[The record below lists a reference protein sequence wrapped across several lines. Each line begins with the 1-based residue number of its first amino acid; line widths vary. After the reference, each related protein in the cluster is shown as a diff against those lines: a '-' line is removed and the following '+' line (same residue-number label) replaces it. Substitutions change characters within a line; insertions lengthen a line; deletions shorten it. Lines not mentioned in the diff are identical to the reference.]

1 MEKPTK
7 TDLLAEK
14 ISSVLHKEVDDL
26 SEEECYKLS
35 FLIATVAMSELKI
48 REYFYLEI
56 INIAKTVIT
65 AIKESTSVTKKKKN
79 ILN

>member
-1 MEKPTK
+1 MEKLTK

-14 ISSVLHKEVDDL
+14 ISSVLHEEVEDL

-35 FLIATVAMSELKI
+35 FLIATVAMSELSI
-48 REYFYLEI
+48 REYFYLEL
-56 INIAKTVIT
+56 INIAKTVIS
-65 AIKESTSVTKKKKN
+65 AIKKSTPVGKKKKN